1 MSDALHNP
9 CATCGACCRSYIVPV
24 CGYDVWLISTRQR
37 LGPEQFLVPCPQEP
51 PRADGFL
58 LDPEDPPYG
67 LALDKRGRFHP
78 NQPCVFLIDLKGG
91 NSRCGI
97 YEHRP
102 VVCQAYP
109 MTAIG
114 TVVAQFDDA
123 LCPPGSWP
131 PAAVRRPA
139 WREAIGR
146 RVMQFAI
153 YEDVVSRWNARVIAA
168 RTGAQFSLYEYYDY
182 LINAY
187 NRLDLLN
194 REVGADALAEIQRTW
209 GMTDE
214 ENSAQVVA
222 EPGAP
227 HLTWPAYRDW
237 VRWLLAGFYAAPE
250 GG

>member
-1 MSDALHNP
+1 MSDAFDNP

-24 CGYDVWLISTRQR
+24 CGYDVWLISTQQR

-58 LDPEDPPYG
+58 LDCEEPPYG

-78 NQPCVFLIDLKGG
+78 NQPCVFLMELKGG

-131 PAAVRRPA
+131 PSAIARPA
-139 WREAIGR
+139 WREAIAR
-146 RVMQFAI
+146 RIMHYAI

-168 RTGAQFSLYEYYDY
+168 PPGAQFSLYAYYDY
-182 LINAY
+182 LMNAY
-187 NRLDLLN
+187 DRLDALN
-194 REVGADALAEIQRTW
+194 GEVGADTLAAIQETW
-209 GMTDE
+209 GMVGE
-214 ENSAQVVA
+214 EGSERDAA
-222 EPGAP
+222 ESDAP
-227 HLTWPAYRDW
+227 RPAWIAYRDRI
-237 VRWLLAGFYAAPE
+237 RWLLAGFYAE
-250 GG
+250 STI

>member
-1 MSDALHNP
+1 MSDAFHNP

-24 CGYDVWLISTRQR
+24 CGYDVWLISTQQR

-131 PAAVRRPA
+131 PAAVGRPA
-139 WREAIGR
+139 WREAIAR
-146 RVMQFAI
+146 RIMQYAI

-168 RTGAQFSLYEYYDY
+168 RPGTQFSLYAYYDY
-182 LINAY
+182 LINVY
-187 NRLDLLN
+187 DRLDTLN
-194 REVGADALAEIQRTW
+194 RAVGTDALAAIQDTW
-209 GMTDE
+209 GTAGGGSSERTAAKPD
-214 ENSAQVVA
+214 
-222 EPGAP
+222 AP
-227 HLTWPAYRDW
+227 DPLWLAYRNR
-237 VRWLLAGFYAAPE
+237 VRWLLAGFYA
-250 GG
+250 